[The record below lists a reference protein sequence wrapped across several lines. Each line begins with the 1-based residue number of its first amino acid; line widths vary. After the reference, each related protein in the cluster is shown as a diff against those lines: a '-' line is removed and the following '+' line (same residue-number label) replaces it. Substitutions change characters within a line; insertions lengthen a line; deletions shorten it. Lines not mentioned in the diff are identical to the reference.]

1 VAARRTGHGSHRTTP
16 QEGFRRMA
24 TRSATGT
31 SRPLIGIGDQSL
43 RRALTAGE
51 PERRRVEAGEKEAGR
66 MHWIGFDVGKAFH
79 WVCVLDDKGE
89 EVLSRRVGATEE
101 DLEAACSQIEAL
113 GEDRAVGIDL
123 RGGPATLLEAVLIE
137 RGEEV
142 FHVPGIAVNRARD
155 AYPGE
160 SKSDARDARVI
171 ADQLRLRRG
180 ALQQIRPRNGVLAEM
195 RVLVAHRRDL
205 LQDQTRRAAR
215 LREVLLSVFPG
226 LEAQLDLK
234 REGALVVVTKVATPT
249 AARRLGAARL
259 FRWLKARGVRK
270 AEDLAERVVTAAK
283 AQHRELPAAEAKSAL
298 VAEIASEMLRSK
310 ERIAELDRRLEEL
323 LAASP
328 EAEIVK
334 SLPGM
339 GVVFTAE
346 FLAEAS
352 DLGRFASADSL
363 AAAAGIA
370 PVLRASGARSFQRRA
385 RRGNKVLKR
394 VLYRSAFSCISHH
407 GRSEVLPF
415 YRRKRA
421 EGKGHHQAVIALA
434 RRRVNVLWAMLR
446 DGETYREQPAQ
457 TA

>member
-1 VAARRTGHGSHRTTP
+1 
-16 QEGFRRMA
+16 
-24 TRSATGT
+24 
-31 SRPLIGIGDQSL
+31 
-43 RRALTAGE
+43 
-51 PERRRVEAGEKEAGR
+51 
-66 MHWIGFDVGKAFH
+66 MHWVGFDVGKAFH
-79 WVCVLDDKGE
+79 WVCVLDGEGE
-89 EVLSRRVGATEE
+89 EVLTRRVEASEK
-101 DLEAACSQIEAL
+101 DLEAACSEIAAL
-113 GEDRAVGIDL
+113 GGERVMGIDL
-123 RGGPATLLEAVLIE
+123 MGGPATLLEAVLLG
-137 RGEEV
+137 RGEKV

-171 ADQLRLRRG
+171 ADQLRLRRE
-180 ALQQIRPRNGVLAEM
+180 ALQEIRPRGEAAAEM

-205 LQDQTRRAAR
+205 LQDQTQRAAR
-215 LREVLLSVFPG
+215 LREVLLGVFPG
-226 LEAQLDLK
+226 LEAVLDLK
-234 REGALVVVTKVATPT
+234 REGALLAVTKVASP
-249 AARRLGAARL
+249 AGARRLGEARL
-259 FRWLKARGVRK
+259 RRWLKARGVRK
-270 AEDLAERVVTAAK
+270 SRDLAERILEAAK
-283 AQHRELPAAEAKSAL
+283 AQPRELPAAEAKSAL
-298 VAEIASEMLRSK
+298 AAELASEMLRTR

-328 EAEIVK
+328 EARIVR

-346 FLAEAS
+346 FLAEAG

-370 PVLRASGARSFQRRA
+370 PVLRASGATSHRRRA

-407 GRSEVLPF
+407 GRSEAF
-415 YRRKRA
+415 YRRKRS

-446 DGETYREQPAQ
+446 DGELYRELPLELVD
-457 TA
+457 

>member
-1 VAARRTGHGSHRTTP
+1 
-16 QEGFRRMA
+16 
-24 TRSATGT
+24 
-31 SRPLIGIGDQSL
+31 
-43 RRALTAGE
+43 
-51 PERRRVEAGEKEAGR
+51 

-79 WVCVLDDKGE
+79 WVCVLDDEGE
-89 EVLSRRVGATEE
+89 EVLSRRVEATEE

-123 RGGPATLLEAVLIE
+123 MGGPATLLEAILLG
-137 RGEEV
+137 RGERLL
-142 FHVPGIAVNRARD
+142 HVPGIALNRARD

-180 ALQQIRPRNGVLAEM
+180 ALQEICPRNGVLAEM

-215 LREVLLSVFPG
+215 LREVLLGVFPG

-270 AEDLAERVVTAAK
+270 AKDLAERVVAAAK
-283 AQHRELPAAEAKSAL
+283 AQHRELPAAEAKAAL

-328 EAEIVK
+328 EAEIVR

-346 FLAEAS
+346 FLAEAG

-363 AAAAGIA
+363 AAAAGMA
-370 PVLRASGARSFQRRA
+370 PVLRASGARSLQRRA
-385 RRGNKVLKR
+385 RRGNKILKR

-407 GRSEVLPF
+407 GRSEAF
-415 YRRKRA
+415 YRKKRA

-446 DGETYREQPAQ
+446 DGETYRERPAP

>member
-1 VAARRTGHGSHRTTP
+1 
-16 QEGFRRMA
+16 
-24 TRSATGT
+24 
-31 SRPLIGIGDQSL
+31 
-43 RRALTAGE
+43 
-51 PERRRVEAGEKEAGR
+51 

-79 WVCVLDDKGE
+79 WVCVLDDEGE
-89 EVLSRRVGATEE
+89 EVLSRRVEATEE

-123 RGGPATLLEAVLIE
+123 MGGPATLLEAILLG
-137 RGEEV
+137 RGERL

-180 ALQQIRPRNGVLAEM
+180 ALQEICPRNGVLAEM

-215 LREVLLSVFPG
+215 LREVLLGVFPG

-270 AEDLAERVVTAAK
+270 AKDLAERVVAAAK
-283 AQHRELPAAEAKSAL
+283 AQHRELPAAEAKAAL

-328 EAEIVK
+328 EAEIVR

-346 FLAEAS
+346 FLAEAG

-363 AAAAGIA
+363 AAAAGMA
-370 PVLRASGARSFQRRA
+370 PVLRASGARSLQRRA

-407 GRSEVLPF
+407 GRSEAF
-415 YRRKRA
+415 YRKKRA

-446 DGETYREQPAQ
+446 DGETYRERPAP